1 MTSDQKIK
9 DELDEEKDPLDIL
22 KAQIENMSPI
32 ESIMWSDDRVI
43 KENKNES

>member
-22 KAQIENMSPI
+22 QAQIENMSPM
-32 ESIMWSDDRVI
+32 ESMLWSDDRI
-43 KENKNES
+43 KKDES